1 MRPIAIIYRPG
12 HQIGVDLH
20 DALACL
26 RNAGIDACNAVI
38 GRACA
43 LIWVDDEHVA
53 ISVETLRSAAFQTTA
68 LIEPD
73 DSGSV

>member
-1 MRPIAIIYRPG
+1 MRPIAIVPG
-12 HQIGVDLH
+12 PGREIGVELH
-20 DALACL
+20 DALIYL
-26 RNAGIDACNAVI
+26 HNAGIDARNVVI
-38 GRACA
+38 GQACA